1 MNIFIIGTIILV
13 IIFLFLSWF
22 IRANTTK
29 IAKAVRRLLIVL
41 SLILGI
47 ILLIGGRVLFS
58 LPLFFIVMSALKIK
72 GLTALQIW
80 NLWRVINYLRSTGRF
95 SYFGQSNQSNLSNDL
110 SIEEA
115 YKILGIKKGCT
126 KDDVIKA
133 CILLQKKLH
142 PDKNP
147 NSNTER
153 LSQIINEA
161 KEIILKHDF
170 S

>member
-80 NLWRVINYLRSTGRF
+80 NLWRGINYLRSTGRF
-95 SYFGQSNQSNLSNDL
+95 SYFGQSNQNASPNNL
-110 SIEEA
+110 
-115 YKILGIKKGCT
+115 T
-126 KDDVIKA
+126 
-133 CILLQKKLH
+133 
-142 PDKNP
+142 
-147 NSNTER
+147 
-153 LSQIINEA
+153 
-161 KEIILKHDF
+161 
-170 S
+170 

>member
-22 IRANTTK
+22 VRTNTTK
-29 IAKAVRRLLIVL
+29 IAKATRGLLIIL
-41 SLILGI
+41 SLILGT

-72 GLTALQIW
+72 GLTAFQIL

-95 SYFGQSNQSNLSNDL
+95 SYFGQSNQHNSSNNLTL
-110 SIEEA
+110 EEA
-115 YKILGIKKGCT
+115 YKILGLKKGCSKSEVVKT
-126 KDDVIKA
+126 CKA
-133 CILLQKKLH
+133 LQKKLH
-142 PDKNP
+142 PDMNLD
-147 NSNTER
+147 SNTER

-161 KEIILKHDF
+161 KDLVLKNDF
-170 S
+170 V

>member
-13 IIFLFLSWF
+13 VIFLFLSWF
-22 IRANTTK
+22 ITANTTK

-47 ILLIGGRVLFS
+47 ILLIGGRILFS

-72 GLTALQIW
+72 GLTAFQIW

-95 SYFGQSNQSNLSNDL
+95 SYFGQSNQHTSPNNLTL
-110 SIEEA
+110 EEA
-115 YKILGIKKGCT
+115 YKILGLKKGCS
-126 KDDVIKA
+126 KSEVVKA
-133 CILLQKKLH
+133 CKTLQKKLH
-142 PDKNP
+142 PDMNP
-147 NSNTER
+147 DSNTER

-161 KEIILKHDF
+161 KDLVLKNDF
-170 S
+170 V